1 MSLRYEVFHARP
13 HLYLWA
19 ASVLSSAFAST
30 TIPSFLLLAV
40 HLSIL
45 CVYGPILLD
54 RRGQKS
60 AKIARL
66 WVGISISRSISWFAP
81 SIHALDTPAVSVLVL
96 LGQAMATSAITLT
109 VVLLYIHLRTRV
121 PMPAGTQYTLFPALW
136 AGIWCAMAY
145 CSPVGYLTSWTPVV
159 GTESYDWLV
168 PLLGPAVKNW
178 LVAAWAVVGSQALEH
193 WMMEW
198 ESPEEAPLI
207 PAHDM
212 GSSGLSKKDTHN
224 HYRGSNAFIF
234 ILVALAAPPFLLG
247 GDLPL
252 PVISPDTTPLSVGC
266 VLPSYRR
273 YKHTN
278 LNLDDYIEE
287 TKKLASQADILLWPE
302 GAVSFQGEDE
312 RDAAFDKIRSKVPGA
327 HVGVSFEETYP
338 DPHNPTGKSGLKRNG
353 MAIISKADSKP
364 HLIYYKRHL
373 VPIAES
379 YSMRAGE
386 EDPSIYDLELH
397 APKDMNKTDW
407 SKEPPHIR
415 HIPLTASICLD
426 FAMPSPFSALE
437 SRPALIL
444 APGRTW
450 ETTVGRVMWEQ
461 AKQRAYELGSTVLWC
476 DGGDGGISG
485 VAGEG
490 VSESIQVGKGS
501 WVRQIGIQY
510 EFDEGRTLY
519 GRAGNWLIWGL
530 IGLPLVLGPFEAVIG
545 LLPNSGLL
553 SGFGNMRRQFIAWKD
568 RRRIEDNAEHEDL
581 MS

>member
-1 MSLRYEVFHARP
+1 MSLRYEVFHAKP

-66 WVGISISRSISWFAP
+66 WVHFMVRTVYPRIGYTRRIGVSAIGAGNGNFSHYTNSRSP
-81 SIHALDTPAVSVLVL
+81 VHPPAN
-96 LGQAMATSAITLT
+96 
-109 VVLLYIHLRTRV
+109 TR
-121 PMPAGTQYTLFPALW
+121 
-136 AGIWCAMAY
+136 AY
-145 CSPVGYLTSWTPVV
+145 ASSPVGYLTSWTPVV

-234 ILVALAAPPFLLG
+234 ILVALAAPPFFLG

-252 PVISPDTTPLSVGC
+252 PVISPYTTPLSVGC

-386 EDPSIYDLELH
+386 EDPSIYNLELH

-476 DGGDGGISG
+476 DGGDGGTSG

-553 SGFGNMRRQFIAWKD
+553 PGFGNMRRQFIAWKD